1 MAGRII
7 FWPCLAMSH
16 GEDPSHLGKGL
27 SMVLDRLR
35 HFRDVELRHHEK
47 LLLVIA
53 LLAVLFAAQGAEVRG
68 AGIGAAP
75 GTQRPHVSNGF
86 V

>member
-1 MAGRII
+1 
-7 FWPCLAMSH
+7 
-16 GEDPSHLGKGL
+16 
-27 SMVLDRLR
+27 
-35 HFRDVELRHHEK
+35 
-47 LLLVIA
+47 
-53 LLAVLFAAQGAEVRG
+53 VLFAAQGAEVRG